1 MDIAYYKE
9 LYSNED
15 IRTMQLSA
23 KALLPGKNRI
33 EEIVQYAKNAG
44 IRRIGIANCISLQK
58 EANILTERLQKD
70 FEVFSVNCR
79 IGKVPSSE
87 LIDSDAKGLSCNPA
101 GQADFLA
108 SQQTEI
114 NIAVGLCIGHDLIFS
129 EKSAVPVTTLIVK
142 DREHKHNPLKE
153 LEENI

>member
-87 LIDSDAKGLSCNPA
+87 LIDIDAKGLSCNPA

>member
-1 MDIAYYKE
+1 MDIAYYKK

-23 KALLPGKNRI
+23 TALLPGKNRI
-33 EEIVQYAKNAG
+33 EEIAQYAKNAG

>member
-87 LIDSDAKGLSCNPA
+87 LIDIDAKGLSCNPA

-129 EKSAVPVTTLIVK
+129 KKSAVPVTTLIVK